1 MLNVIRYKVSQIQNV
16 KNSNGIWFLHQTDRR
31 TKRRM
36 RRGEVERRKVGGGE
50 GRRREEEEEG
60 EGEGEGEEKLS

>member
-1 MLNVIRYKVSQIQNV
+1 MVSA
-16 KNSNGIWFLHQTDRR
+16 SDRR

-50 GRRREEEEEG
+50 GRRRREEEEEG